1 MADTTWAYDQQFN
14 PRYTRF
20 TVEAPNVAR
29 AGDTFHTHCEWQNTT
44 AKTLTF
50 PDEMCTGVG
59 FYFPSQGQI
68 ACTEG
73 SWPTT
78 K

>member
-1 MADTTWAYDQQFN
+1 MISSSIRAIRGS
-14 PRYTRF
+14 PLRYH
-20 TVEAPNVAR
+20 EAPKVAH

-44 AKTLTF
+44 AKTLAF